1 LQNDEN
7 SPQRNP
13 LVTSL
18 IYIFILKNHWIRFMM
33 ISKIELK
40 CFQINFMPKV
50 FMCLRSELLK
60 LLLIFYSLGVR
71 FFFQIFDPKFLAS
84 FLLFTIFLE
93 FVLFF
98 QKKFPTRIGML
109 KKIEI
114 EKMLVRGGELIQLFK
129 PKISPN

>member
-1 LQNDEN
+1 
-7 SPQRNP
+7 
-13 LVTSL
+13 
-18 IYIFILKNHWIRFMM
+18 
-33 ISKIELK
+33 
-40 CFQINFMPKV
+40 
-50 FMCLRSELLK
+50 MCLRSELLK